1 MNEPPAKLDAS
12 IIFAA
17 AGELVPVALKA
28 IRNSGTIVLGGIH
41 MSAIPSLDYSLI
53 YGERVVPQ
61 RRQQHVR
68 PRAASFSWKLPASLF
83 TLINKNAL
91 FEQANE
97 ALIPWKNDS
106 IRGEG
111 VLVIN

>member
-28 IRNSGTIVLGGIH
+28 IRNSGTVVLGGIH

-53 YGERVVPQ
+53 YGERVV
-61 RRQQHVR
+61 RRVANNMSDHG
-68 PRAASFSWKLPASLF
+68 PRVFSWKLPASLF